1 MKLELI
7 MPISAGLREDIAAYR
22 GFIGQQYYKIILLT
36 VFDCCIDAPHVW
48 AKASHMWC
56 GALTPMVRRAEYKG
70 VNYRKRFY
78 LLNLGSTSDVK
89 K

>member
-1 MKLELI
+1 MNYNNVINWFFLPFLI
-7 MPISAGLREDIAAYR
+7 VVLMLRTD
-22 GFIGQQYYKIILLT
+22 G
-36 VFDCCIDAPHVW
+36 V
-48 AKASHMWC
+48 KASHMWC
-56 GALTPMVRRAEYKG
+56 GVLTRMVRRAEYKA